1 MDIQCLSWAFLNLQK
16 QKILHPF
23 FKLQNSNKGID
34 AVSIR
39 YILYHEKSSV
49 LHSALFQA
57 NVNALHILQL
67 YFNHCFQTLQLQTN
81 YTRPQNQT
89 SVSHNILITLQN
101 NLVSILHVVILIT
114 LQAGNT

>member
-23 FKLQNSNKGID
+23 FQT

-57 NVNALHILQL
+57 NVNALYILQL

>member
-1 MDIQCLSWAFLNLQK
+1 MLIVGFFKPSETENTA
-16 QKILHPF
+16 PF
-23 FKLQNSNKGID
+23 FSNCRNKGID

-57 NVNALHILQL
+57 NVNALYILQL